1 MSGNETF
8 FSKPVHFLFPCNL
21 KNFLRAEL
29 EKKNQTRNAYLN
41 HVQATVE
48 RKYANYS
55 PQSVHFGKSLFLDC
69 HDSKSSK
76 V

>member
-1 MSGNETF
+1 MKQ
-8 FSKPVHFLFPCNL
+8 FSKPAHFLFPYKL
-21 KNFLRAEL
+21 QHFRRAAL
-29 EKKNQTRNAYLN
+29 EKKYQNRNANLN

-48 RKYANYS
+48 RKDANYS
-55 PQSVHFGKSLFLDC
+55 SQSVHFGKSLFLDC